1 METPSTRPPAFL
13 SQREYAHEIRVSLK
27 TVMRMIDR
35 GDLAVVKIGGSVR
48 IPWTEVERHLNAAA
62 PRVRETGDD
71 K

>member
-1 METPSTRPPAFL
+1 MATPSTRPPAFL
-13 SQREYAHEIRVSLK
+13 SQREYAEEIRVSVK

-48 IPWTEVERHLNAAA
+48 IPWSEVDRFLDAAA
-62 PRVRETGDD
+62 PRPRSTEDD